1 MRSGKRKSHQDNKE
15 DINGEAIIMDLIKDS
30 DVGGEYQGPCFL
42 AMPRGCVVWVACRT
56 RFVPS
61 LMKGG

>member
-1 MRSGKRKSHQDNKE
+1 MRSGKRKSQQNIRE
-15 DINGEAIIMDLIKDS
+15 DINGEAIILDLIKDN
-30 DVGGEYQGPCFL
+30 DVGGEDQGPCFL

-56 RFVPS
+56 RFVLS

>member
-1 MRSGKRKSHQDNKE
+1 MNIEE
-15 DINGEAIIMDLIKDS
+15 DIDGIIKDS
-30 DVGGEYQGPCFL
+30 DVGGEDQGPCFL

-56 RFVPS
+56 RSVLS